1 MHGACRSAAYELALE
16 QVFEALSKAASVA
29 GAAVREQLDTGNYD
43 EIKVAHALGKQNGLV
58 EAHAMLAQMLTA
70 HRDGPSKLVICDG
83 CGQMTVESK
92 LIMQADPGR
101 SRLFCPTCIKYRR
114 ETEI

>member
-1 MHGACRSAAYELALE
+1 MSYELALE
-16 QVFEALSKAASVA
+16 QVFEALYKAAGVA
-29 GAAVREQLDTGNYD
+29 GAAVREKLDTDNYD
-43 EIKVAHALGKQNGLV
+43 KIEVAHALGKQNGLV
-58 EAHAMLAQMLTA
+58 EAHAMLAQMLAA
-70 HRDGPSKLVICDG
+70 HRDGQSSKLVICDG